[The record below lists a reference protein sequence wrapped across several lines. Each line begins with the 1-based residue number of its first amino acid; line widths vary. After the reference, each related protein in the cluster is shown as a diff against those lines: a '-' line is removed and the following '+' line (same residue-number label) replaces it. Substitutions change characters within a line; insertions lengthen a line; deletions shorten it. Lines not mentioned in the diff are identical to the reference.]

1 MLNYLIFIRCCAQQ
15 ILVYVLTYIMSR
27 ILTKD
32 FFDFSATLVKCML
45 YLRFVSQSQDLK
57 LQGPRLIG

>member
-1 MLNYLIFIRCCAQQ
+1 
-15 ILVYVLTYIMSR
+15 MSR